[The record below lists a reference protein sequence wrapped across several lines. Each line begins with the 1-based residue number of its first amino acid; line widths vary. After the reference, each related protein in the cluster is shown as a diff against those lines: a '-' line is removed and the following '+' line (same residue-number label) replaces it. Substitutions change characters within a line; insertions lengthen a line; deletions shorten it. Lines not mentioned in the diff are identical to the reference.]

1 MKKNKYMAEITIN
14 NSVSYF
20 TYTSQNMKTAK
31 KELEDFF
38 MTTQNTKI
46 KVCFRFP
53 NYTHCRSGYHYLFVI
68 KLLEHIKSR
77 LFCRDFIML

>member
-1 MKKNKYMAEITIN
+1 MKKNKYMAEVTIN
-14 NSVSYF
+14 NCVSYF

-46 KVCFRFP
+46 KLYEIGFDGNYYYDLKTGRRFES
-53 NYTHCRSGYHYLFVI
+53 YY
-68 KLLEHIKSR
+68 E
-77 LFCRDFIML
+77 

>member
-1 MKKNKYMAEITIN
+1 MKKNKYMAEVTIN
-14 NSVSYF
+14 NCVPYF

-46 KVCFRFP
+46 K
-53 NYTHCRSGYHYLFVI
+53 I
-68 KLLEHIKSR
+68 KLYEIGFDGNYYYDLKTGRRFESYYE
-77 LFCRDFIML
+77 

>member
-1 MKKNKYMAEITIN
+1 MKKNKYMAEVTIN
-14 NSVSYF
+14 NCVSYF

-46 KVCFRFP
+46 K
-53 NYTHCRSGYHYLFVI
+53 I
-68 KLLEHIKSR
+68 KLYEIGFDRNYYYDLKTERRFESYYE
-77 LFCRDFIML
+77 

>member
-1 MKKNKYMAEITIN
+1 MKKNKYMAEIKINDTI
-14 NSVSYF
+14 SYF

-46 KVCFRFP
+46 K
-53 NYTHCRSGYHYLFVI
+53 I
-68 KLLEHIKSR
+68 KLYEIAELLLAMVLVGFGGR
-77 LFCRDFIML
+77 TCCV